1 MKFRFNI
8 DFVKYHVTDI
18 EIYSFYKAR
27 LGDFR
32 QYLYMNLSQS
42 KLSGINRELLQLSED
57 LSIASRFSSDLNLV
71 YKIMIY
77 AIRNLDVFKD
87 GSGEYYIGLKP
98 TLSNPFCQN
107 LSFDHLLRLIE
118 FGHEKLKPLKL
129 FRHSFIQFEPRAI
142 TLFDKQYGWRKESK
156 KYK

>member
-8 DFVKYHVTDI
+8 NFVKYHVTDI

-42 KLSGINRELLQLSED
+42 KLFGINRELLQLSED
-57 LSIASRFSSDLNLV
+57 LSIDSRFSSDLNLV

-77 AIRNLDVFKD
+77 AIRSLDVLKD
-87 GSGEYYIGLKP
+87 GSGEYYIGLRS
-98 TLSNPFCQN
+98 TLNNPFCQN

-118 FGHEKLKPLKL
+118 FGYEKLKPLKL

-142 TLFDKQYGWRKESK
+142 ALFDKQYGWRKESK